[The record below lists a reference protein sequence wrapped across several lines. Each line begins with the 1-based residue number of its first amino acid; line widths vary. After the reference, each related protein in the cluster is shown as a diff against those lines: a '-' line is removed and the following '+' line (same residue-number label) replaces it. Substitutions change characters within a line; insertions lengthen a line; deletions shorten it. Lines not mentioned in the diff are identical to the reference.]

1 MMKRPIIC
9 IAAVGLTLCLIG
21 GIQGACSDGADCG
34 FLSVRAAAVT
44 DSGTCGEKEIWT
56 LDDTGTLT
64 ISGTGSMAQYA
75 QGGSPF
81 YANADIKRI
90 IIEDGVASIG
100 YYAFEK
106 CENVESVAIPDSVH
120 LILDG
125 AFYCCYALRTFTIP
139 DSVSVLGDSAFYGC
153 HQLETIHIPDS
164 ITIIGNDTFYNCS
177 SLTSVRLPDAVRRI
191 GWHAFGNCKSLT
203 AITLPDSLTDIG
215 FAAFYGCK
223 SLTSVS
229 IPDSVTYISA
239 MAFMD
244 CTSLAAIEIS
254 SYATAIG
261 NDAFDGCGSL
271 TSVTL
276 PDSVTEIDSNAFF
289 LCKNLKAVTILNAEC
304 EIDDS
309 ASTISNGYDSEKRCS
324 YFDGTI
330 YGYTDSTAQ
339 AYAEKYGYKFIA
351 IDKPSGVSGD
361 INNDGVL
368 SVSDAVLLQ
377 KWLLAV
383 PGTHLINWEAADLY
397 EDGKLNVFDMCMMK
411 RALIGENETDTPEQE
426 ITLYGQLNIV
436 KDSAVYAEELGSRHF
451 SNTYGYAG
459 DDLTDVR
466 WDLLTNGGIQ
476 VGDPSIASSILDPHV
491 LIAAFSA
498 GETRITYSIGKMT
511 VILTIHVTDPAAAST

>member
-1 MMKRPIIC
+1 MKRPIIC
-9 IAAVGLTLCLIG
+9 ITAVGLALCMSG
-21 GIQGACSDGADCG
+21 SVQGIETVGLTSSV
-34 FLSVRAAAVT
+34 LSASAAEIS
-44 DSGTCGEKEIWT
+44 DSGTCGQNLTWT
-56 LDDTGTLT
+56 LDDAGTLT
-64 ISGTGSMAQYA
+64 ISGTGSMTQYA

-81 YANADIKRI
+81 YANTDIKRI
-90 IIEDGVASIG
+90 IIEDGVTSIEN
-100 YYAFEK
+100 YAFEK

-139 DSVSVLGDSAFYGC
+139 DSVSFLGDSAFYGC
-153 HQLETIHIPDS
+153 YQLETIHIPDS
-164 ITIIGNDTFYNCS
+164 VTIISNNTFYNCS
-177 SLTSVRLPDAVRRI
+177 SLTSVRLPDTVRRI

-203 AITLPDSLTDIG
+203 SITLPDSLTDIG

-229 IPDSVTYISA
+229 IPDSVTYISG
-239 MAFMD
+239 MTFMD
-244 CTSLAAIEIS
+244 CASLATIKIS
-254 SYATAIG
+254 SSVTVIE

-276 PDSVTEIDSNAFF
+276 PDSVTEIDSDAFF

-304 EIDDS
+304 EIYDS
-309 ASTISNGYDSEKRCS
+309 ASTISNCYDSEKRCS

-377 KWLLAV
+377 KWLLAA
-383 PGTHLINWEAADLY
+383 PGTHLINWKAADLCK
-397 EDGKLNVFDMCMMK
+397 DGKLNVFDLCMMK

-426 ITLYGQLNIV
+426 VTLYGQLNIV
-436 KDSAVYAEELGSRHF
+436 KDSAVYAEELGSRSY
-451 SNTYGYAG
+451 SNTYGYSG
-459 DDLTDVR
+459 HDLTDVR
-466 WDLLTNGGIQ
+466 WDLLTDDGIQ
-476 VGDPSIASSILDPHV
+476 GGDPSIASSILDPHV

-498 GETRITYSIGKMT
+498 GETRLTYSIGKTT
-511 VILTIHVTDPAAAST
+511 VILNVYVTDPASP